1 MDRQYDFAALEALL
15 KKRSFKA
22 LREALLELNEVDI
35 AEFLGLLNGEE
46 AVLAF
51 RTLPKGVAADVF
63 AELEPETQQLIVAA
77 ATDAELAVIVEDLY
91 VDDAVDMLE
100 DMPANVVKRILKNA
114 TPEMRGLINQFLKY
128 PEHSAGSIMTAE
140 FTDLRPTMTVE
151 QAIEHIRRTG
161 EDRETV
167 YTCYV
172 VGPRRR
178 LLGVV
183 TVRSLLLARDSQL
196 VSDVMEDGVISV
208 ATGTDQE
215 EAVRLLQRYGFLSLP
230 VVDAEGRLVG
240 IVTVDDAV
248 DVMEQEATED
258 FEKMAAMAPS
268 EKPYLKTGVFSLAR
282 HRIVW
287 LLVLMIS
294 GMITGGILGRYD
306 GHCRDAAARHVYSH
320 AYGYRRQRGQPEQHA
335 GHPRPCGERDYPA
348 GFSPGAVEG
357 AACQPAG
364 GRGAQRGEF
373 CSADPHLS
381 RQRDGGPHCGA
392 DDAVHRDRGK
402 NHRRRAAAHCKGL
415 PDGPGHHGLAAHH
428 HHCGRGVA
436 CDLFC
441 RGAPAAAAVT
451 RRKSRRKNVKSLFCG
466 NAGNNW
472 RKVCPHF
479 GHRECEYR

>member
-51 RTLPKGVAADVF
+51 RTLPKGMAADVF
-63 AELEPETQQLIVAA
+63 AELEPEMQQLIVAA

-91 VDDAVDMLE
+91 VDDAVDMLRTCRQCGQAHPE
-100 DMPANVVKRILKNA
+100 ER

-258 FEKMAAMAPS
+258 FEKMAAMGPIGRS
-268 EKPYLKTGVFSLAR
+268 
-282 HRIVW
+282 RI
-287 LLVLMIS
+287 
-294 GMITGGILGRYD
+294 
-306 GHCRDAAARHVYSH
+306 
-320 AYGYRRQRGQPEQHA
+320 
-335 GHPRPCGERDYPA
+335 
-348 GFSPGAVEG
+348 
-357 AACQPAG
+357 
-364 GRGAQRGEF
+364 
-373 CSADPHLS
+373 
-381 RQRDGGPHCGA
+381 
-392 DDAVHRDRGK
+392 
-402 NHRRRAAAHCKGL
+402 
-415 PDGPGHHGLAAHH
+415 
-428 HHCGRGVA
+428 
-436 CDLFC
+436 
-441 RGAPAAAAVT
+441 
-451 RRKSRRKNVKSLFCG
+451 
-466 NAGNNW
+466 
-472 RKVCPHF
+472 
-479 GHRECEYR
+479 

>member
-63 AELEPETQQLIVAA
+63 AELEPEMQQLIVAA

-258 FEKMAAMAPS
+258 FEKMAAMLPS
-268 EKPYLKTGVFSLAR
+268 EKPYLKTGVFTLAKN
-282 HRIVW
+282 RIPW
-287 LLVLMIS
+287 LLILMLS
-294 GMITGGILGRYD
+294 STITGGILVKYENAF
-306 GHCRDAAARHVYSH
+306 AAIPLLVSFIPMLMDT
-320 AYGYRRQRGQPEQHA
+320 GGNSGSQSSTMIIRGMAIGDVEPSDILKVVWKEVRVGVIVGFVLAVVNFIRLMIQ
-335 GHPRPCGERDYPA
+335 YP
-348 GFSPGAVEG
+348 GNTMI
-357 AACQPAG
+357 C
-364 GRGAQRGEF
+364 
-373 CSADPHLS
+373 
-381 RQRDGGPHCGA
+381 
-392 DDAVHRDRGK
+392 
-402 NHRRRAAAHCKGL
+402 
-415 PDGPGHHGLAAHH
+415 
-428 HHCGRGVA
+428 
-436 CDLFC
+436 
-441 RGAPAAAAVT
+441 VT
-451 RRKSRRKNVKSLFCG
+451 VVISLFCTVIVAKTIG
-466 NAGNNW
+466 CTLPIGA
-472 RKVCPHF
+472 KVLKLDPAIMASPMITTIVDACSLMIYFQLACHLLNMKA
-479 GHRECEYR
+479 

>member
-51 RTLPKGVAADVF
+51 RTLPKGMAADVF
-63 AELEPETQQLIVAA
+63 AELEPEMQQLIVAA

-294 GMITGGILGRYD
+294 GMITGGILGRYE
-306 GHCRDAAARHVYSH
+306 AAIAAMPLLVTFIPMLTDT
-320 AYGYRRQRGQPEQHA
+320 GGNA
-335 GHPRPCGERDYPA
+335 G
-348 GFSPGAVEG
+348 SQEG

-415 PDGPGHHGLAAHH
+415 SDGPGHHGLAAHH

-451 RRKSRRKNVKSLFCG
+451 RRKSRRPVSGSGGFFMPAGKTAVKM
-466 NAGNNW
+466 
-472 RKVCPHF
+472 
-479 GHRECEYR
+479 

>member
-215 EAVRLLQRYGFLSLP
+215 EAVRLPAYNHLYNKIPTKNLLYILLSVSLDTQLQLCF
-230 VVDAEGRLVG
+230 
-240 IVTVDDAV
+240 
-248 DVMEQEATED
+248 
-258 FEKMAAMAPS
+258 
-268 EKPYLKTGVFSLAR
+268 
-282 HRIVW
+282 
-287 LLVLMIS
+287 
-294 GMITGGILGRYD
+294 
-306 GHCRDAAARHVYSH
+306 RDIIMFRS
-320 AYGYRRQRGQPEQHA
+320 
-335 GHPRPCGERDYPA
+335 
-348 GFSPGAVEG
+348 
-357 AACQPAG
+357 
-364 GRGAQRGEF
+364 
-373 CSADPHLS
+373 
-381 RQRDGGPHCGA
+381 
-392 DDAVHRDRGK
+392 
-402 NHRRRAAAHCKGL
+402 
-415 PDGPGHHGLAAHH
+415 
-428 HHCGRGVA
+428 
-436 CDLFC
+436 
-441 RGAPAAAAVT
+441 
-451 RRKSRRKNVKSLFCG
+451 
-466 NAGNNW
+466 
-472 RKVCPHF
+472 
-479 GHRECEYR
+479 